1 VTIKRSGALFLKT
14 APRVVMRKFS
24 NAFRKY
30 YLDLTLALPGLLLL
44 TTFFVAPAIA
54 IFIVSFTKWPI
65 IGRPTF
71 IGLQNYYRLFRDE
84 FFINAL
90 KNTFYYTSILV
101 PSITILSFML
111 ALLLRNLTRGREFF
125 KAIYIFPMVVTL
137 TSTAAIW
144 KGMLLPFGPLNQIL
158 IKCGLSPIEFLS
170 VELVIPSLCLVL
182 IWRDIGYY
190 ALYFL
195 AGLESISPEI
205 LEAATVDGAGPLH
218 RFCYI
223 IFPLMRPIVILVS
236 ILTTIGSFM
245 IFTLVYVITGGGPAY
260 ASQALL
266 NYIYD
271 VGWKEF
277 RMGYAAAT
285 AVVYFATLFVL
296 TMIQRLVI
304 KYE

>member
-1 VTIKRSGALFLKT
+1 MHKL
-14 APRVVMRKFS
+14 
-24 NAFRKY
+24 RKY
-30 YLDLTLALPGLLLL
+30 YLDITLAFPGLFLLI
-44 TTFFVAPAIA
+44 TFFVAPAVA

-65 IGRPTF
+65 IGSPTF
-71 IGLQNYYRLFRDE
+71 IGLKNYSRLFTDE
-84 FFINAL
+84 FFLRAL
-90 KNTFYYTSILV
+90 KNTLYYTLILV
-101 PSITILSFML
+101 PSITALSFVT
-111 ALLLRNLTRGREFF
+111 ALLLRNITRGREFF

-144 KGMLLPFGPLNQIL
+144 KGLFLPYGPLNQIL
-158 IKCGLSPIEFLS
+158 VKLGLNPIDFLS

-190 ALYFL
+190 ALFFL
-195 AGLESISPEI
+195 AGLESIPPEV

-218 RFCYI
+218 RFRYI
-223 IFPLMRPIVILVS
+223 IVPLMKPIIILVS

-245 IFTLVYVITGGGPAY
+245 IFTLVYVITGGGPVY
-260 ASQALL
+260 SSQALL

-285 AVVYFATLFVL
+285 AVVYFIILFL
-296 TMIQRLVI
+296 LSMIQRLVI
-304 KYE
+304 ERE

>member
-1 VTIKRSGALFLKT
+1 MHKL
-14 APRVVMRKFS
+14 
-24 NAFRKY
+24 RKY
-30 YLDLTLALPGLLLL
+30 YLDITLAFPGLFLLI
-44 TTFFVAPAIA
+44 TFFVAPAIA

-65 IGRPTF
+65 IGSPTF
-71 IGLQNYYRLFRDE
+71 VGLKNYSKLFTDE
-84 FFINAL
+84 FFLRAL
-90 KNTFYYTSILV
+90 KNTLYYTLILV
-101 PSITILSFML
+101 PSITALSFVT
-111 ALLLRNLTRGREFF
+111 ALLLRNITRGREFF

-144 KGMLLPFGPLNQIL
+144 KGLFLPYGPLNQIL
-158 IKCGLSPIEFLS
+158 VKLGLNPIDFLS

-190 ALYFL
+190 ALFFL
-195 AGLESISPEI
+195 AGLESIPPEV

-218 RFCYI
+218 RFRYI
-223 IFPLMRPIVILVS
+223 IVPLMKPIIILVS

-245 IFTLVYVITGGGPAY
+245 IFTLVYVITGGGPVY
-260 ASQALL
+260 SSQALL

-285 AVVYFATLFVL
+285 AVVYFIILFL
-296 TMIQRLVI
+296 LSMIQRLVI
-304 KYE
+304 ERE

>member
-1 VTIKRSGALFLKT
+1 MHKL
-14 APRVVMRKFS
+14 
-24 NAFRKY
+24 RKY
-30 YLDLTLALPGLLLL
+30 YLDITLAFPGLFLLI
-44 TTFFVAPAIA
+44 TFFVAPAVA

-65 IGRPTF
+65 IGSPTF
-71 IGLQNYYRLFRDE
+71 VGLKNYSKLFTDE
-84 FFINAL
+84 FFLRAL
-90 KNTFYYTSILV
+90 KNTLYYTLILV
-101 PSITILSFML
+101 PSITALSFVT
-111 ALLLRNLTRGREFF
+111 ALLLRNITRGREFF

-144 KGMLLPFGPLNQIL
+144 KGLFLPYGPLNQIL
-158 IKCGLSPIEFLS
+158 VKLGLNPIDFLS

-190 ALYFL
+190 ALFFL
-195 AGLESISPEI
+195 AGLESIPPEV

-218 RFCYI
+218 RFRYI
-223 IFPLMRPIVILVS
+223 IVPLMKPIIILVS

-245 IFTLVYVITGGGPAY
+245 IFTLVYVITGGGPVY
-260 ASQALL
+260 SSQALL

-285 AVVYFATLFVL
+285 AVVYFIILFL
-296 TMIQRLVI
+296 LSMIQRLVI
-304 KYE
+304 ERE